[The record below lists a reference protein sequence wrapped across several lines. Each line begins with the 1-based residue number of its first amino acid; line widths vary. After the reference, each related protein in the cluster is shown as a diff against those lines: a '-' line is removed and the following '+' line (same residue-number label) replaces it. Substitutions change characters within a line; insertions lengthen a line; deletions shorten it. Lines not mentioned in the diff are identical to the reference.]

1 LPSTSTRLP
10 LKTEDKTI
18 GEPQTVEHGKGASAP
33 DVPARTGYTFTGW
46 DKTFTNVTEDLTV
59 TAQYSI
65 NTHAVTFSVPDG
77 NGSLTAEVGETA
89 ITSGDKVDHFSKVV
103 FTAEPDT
110 GYQVKEWKVNTGC
123 CS

>member
-1 LPSTSTRLP
+1 MARMQLLQMFLQGPATPLPVGIKRLLMSP
-10 LKTEDKTI
+10 
-18 GEPQTVEHGKGASAP
+18 S
-33 DVPARTGYTFTGW
+33 
-46 DKTFTNVTEDLTV
+46 DLTV

-77 NGSLTAEVGETA
+77 NGSLTAEVGEVA

-110 GYQVKEWKVNTGC
+110 GYQVKEWTLG
-123 CS
+123 

>member
-1 LPSTSTRLP
+1 VSR
-10 LKTEDKTI
+10 
-18 GEPQTVEHGKGASAP
+18 QTVEHGKGASAP

-77 NGSLTAEVGETA
+77 NGSLTAKVGETA

-103 FTAEPDT
+103 FTADPAYRLPSE
-110 GYQVKEWKVNTGC
+110 GMEG
-123 CS
+123 